1 MRLAGES
8 LQGHSFHPKVKM
20 ITFHTCHGNP
30 MGHQAGV
37 NSPSQHG
44 REPWF
49 WALVEFPGKG
59 RSVAG

>member
-8 LQGHSFHPKVKM
+8 LQGHNFRPKVKM